1 MKNKPIASISLD
13 LDNQWSYM
21 KTHGDEAWKNY
32 PSYYDIFVPYVLEIL
47 KELDIKIT
55 FFIVGRDAVEPK
67 NKIALKQ
74 ISEEG
79 HDFGNHS
86 FNHEVW
92 INQYDRAQLDEEF
105 EKAEKAIFEATGK
118 MTVGFRGP
126 GFSWNNTILE
136 TLHDRKYLYD
146 ATTLP
151 SFIGPFARMY
161 YFWKSDFSKDER
173 KKRNN
178 LFGSF
183 SEGFRRMKPY
193 FFELESGNRILEIP
207 ITTVPIIRI
216 PFHMSY
222 LIYLNNISPFL
233 MKTYLHFA
241 IFLCKLTRTPV
252 SFLLH
257 PLDIIGGDKIK
268 DLAFFPGMNVGSERK
283 IMVFKNV
290 MQILK
295 KNFDLVDMNRH
306 ALSIINSQSKE
317 K

>member
-1 MKNKPIASISLD
+1 MKIKPIASISLD

-21 KTHGDEAWKNY
+21 KTHGDEDWKNY
-32 PSYYDIFVPYVLEIL
+32 PSYYDIFVPYVLDIL

-55 FFIVGRDAVEPK
+55 FFIVGRDAVEPQ
-67 NKIALKQ
+67 NKIALKR
-74 ISEEG
+74 ISDEG

-92 INQYDRAQLDEEF
+92 INQYNTEQLHEELG
-105 EKAEKAIFEATGK
+105 KAEKAILEATGK
-118 MTVGFRGP
+118 KTVGFRGP

-136 TLHDRKYLYD
+136 TLVDRQYLYD

-173 KKRNN
+173 RKRKS

-193 FFELESGNRILEIP
+193 LF
-207 ITTVPIIRI
+207 IRI

-222 LIYLNNISPFL
+222 LIYINNVSPLL
-233 MKTYLHFA
+233 MKAYLHFA

-268 DLAFFPGMNVGSERK
+268 ELAFFPGMNVESEKK
-283 IMVFKNV
+283 IEVFKNV
-290 MQILK
+290 IEILK
-295 KNFDLVDMNRH
+295 RNFNLVDMNRH
-306 ALSIINSQSKE
+306 AVSIIDNQK